1 MMNDKRTGVFSINN
15 IERAYSTKEIAD
27 TLEIGDSTLR
37 KWCASLEKNG
47 YIFTKNDQNY
57 RLFVEHDIIFLR
69 QFKKLVKEANMPL
82 DSASSLILERFDG
95 QSFTTRTGVVPL
107 EKNIQDTRSLDAIIK
122 IEEKIMDRFNQQ
134 EKLNHH
140 LVELIKK
147 QNKIIEEQKN
157 YIEDKFNERDQQL
170 TESIRA
176 AKETKKLLLEQKEQE
191 KKGFFSKLFGK

>member
-1 MMNDKRTGVFSINN
+1 MITINN
-15 IERAYSTKEIAD
+15 VERAYTTKEIAD

-82 DSASSLILERFDG
+82 DNASSLILERFSG
-95 QSFTTRTGVVPL
+95 QSITTRTGVVPL
-107 EKNIQDTRSLDAIIK
+107 ETGTQDTRSLDAITK
-122 IEEKIMDRFNQQ
+122 FEEKIMERFNQQ
-134 EKLNHH
+134 EEVNRQ

-147 QNKIIEEQKN
+147 QNKIIEDQKK
-157 YIEDKFNERDQQL
+157 YIEEKFDERDQQL

-176 AKETKKLLLEQKEQE
+176 AKETKKLLIEQKEQE
-191 KKGFFSKLFGK
+191 KRGFFSKLFGK

>member
-1 MMNDKRTGVFSINN
+1 MITINN
-15 IERAYSTKEIAD
+15 IERAYTTKEIAD

-82 DSASSLILERFDG
+82 DNASSLILERFSG

-107 EKNIQDTRSLDAIIK
+107 ETGTQDTRSLDAITK
-122 IEEKIMDRFNQQ
+122 FEEKVMERFNQQ
-134 EKLNHH
+134 EEVNRQ
-140 LVELIKK
+140 LVELIDK
-147 QNKIIEEQKN
+147 QNKIIEDQKK
-157 YIEDKFNERDQQL
+157 YIEEKFDERDQQL

-176 AKETKKLLLEQKEQE
+176 AKETKKLLIEQKEQE
-191 KKGFFSKLFGK
+191 KKGFFLRLFGK